1 MGTKLGKKWL
11 LSGDSVPVAKQK
23 VTGVK
28 LKGRKVMWV
37 GGQADDDEADNNR
50 VFIYDVR
57 TRTFSETTPVPAAKR
72 MGPRVSV
79 GVLRDG
85 SVVVAGG
92 DVDGVAGSTSH
103 LSYRYH
109 PDDGVWRRTGDLP
122 VPQQWLFMPTI
133 RLRDGRLLIAGGV
146 GTDGAATQTG
156 SRRALVYDATR
167 TSTVSV
173 IDPDT
178 GVPTGA
184 TATVPGRWDFTR
196 RVADNVETKLGRG
209 HVFGNAVRLKDGRVF
224 VAGGHTFWRRASP
237 PNDSSELAT
246 DTDYFDPA
254 TGEWTTGAPLPT
266 VEGEDDTIAGSHGGR
281 ANGVGLAVLGNGK
294 VIIAG
299 GNSQTDHESYAH
311 TQIGRRSVLVMT
323 PAGNPMNSTY
333 ETAPNRIPPGTQF
346 GGLLGDGGRTQLLCY
361 AIPGNRVVLAG
372 GQDTNG
378 GDLYDTYVFKYS
390 DRSVTRG
397 PDMVHRTTV
406 WALQHP
412 EWGYPADYET
422 AVVSSQ
428 AVCMNNSRLVF
439 RDGTLVHGGG
449 YNGVGDDTFGG
460 SRCAEQLTGSL
471 GHHQHSLLSV
481 PVDLGRTAAGPR
493 HRLLGGY

>member
-1 MGTKLGKKWL
+1 MGVKLGKKWL
-11 LSGDSVPVAKQK
+11 LSVHTLPVTRQK

-28 LKGRKVMWV
+28 LKGRRVMWV
-37 GGQADDDEADNNR
+37 GGQADNPADNNR

-57 TRTFSETTPVPAAKR
+57 TRTFSETTPVPAAKQ

-92 DVDGVAGSTSH
+92 DVDGVAGSTSR
-103 LSYRYH
+103 LSYRYD
-109 PDDGVWRRTGDLP
+109 PDRVWRRTGDLP

-133 RLRDGRLLIAGGV
+133 RLRDGRLLVAGGV

-156 SRRALVYDATR
+156 SQRAFVYDVTL
-167 TSTVSV
+167 TSTVAV
-173 IDPDT
+173 VDPDT

-184 TATVPGRWDFTR
+184 TATVRGRWDFTR
-196 RVADNVETKLGRG
+196 RVAGNVETTLGRG

-224 VAGGHTFWRRASP
+224 VAGGHTFWVPDFADNS
-237 PNDSSELAT
+237 DLSVLAT

-254 TGEWTTGAPLPT
+254 TGEWTTGAPLPI
-266 VEGEDDTIAGSHGGR
+266 VGGEDDRIPGSHGGR

-299 GNSQTDHESYAH
+299 GNSQTDGASYFGTA
-311 TQIGRRSVLVMT
+311 IGRRSILVMT

-333 ETAPNRIPPGTQF
+333 ETAPHRIPPGTSF
-346 GGLLGDGGRTQLLCY
+346 GGLLGDGGRNQLLCY
-361 AIPGNRVVLAG
+361 PVPGNRVVLAG
-372 GQDTNG
+372 GQDTEG

-390 DRSVTRG
+390 NRSVTRG
-397 PDMVHRTTV
+397 PDMAHETTV
-406 WALQHP
+406 WAPQHP
-412 EWGYPADYET
+412 EWGYPADYKS
-422 AVVSSQ
+422 AVISSQ

-439 RDGTLVHGGG
+439 GDGTLVHGGG
-449 YNGVGDDTFGG
+449 YNGVGDDASGG
-460 SRCAEQLTGSL
+460 SRYVEQLTGSS
-471 GHHQHSLLSV
+471 GHHQHGPPSV
-481 PVDLGRTAAGPR
+481 PIEVGRTAAGRR
-493 HRLLGGY
+493 HRLLDGS

>member
-1 MGTKLGKKWL
+1 MGVKLGKKWL
-11 LSGDSVPVAKQK
+11 LSAHTLPVAKQK

-37 GGQADDDEADNNR
+37 GGQADDDPADNNR
-50 VFIYDVR
+50 AFIYDVR
-57 TRTFSETTPVPAAKR
+57 TRTFSETTPVPAAKH

-92 DVDGVAGSTSH
+92 DVDGVAGSTSR

-109 PDDGVWRRTGDLP
+109 PDDGVWHRTGDLP

-156 SRRALVYDATR
+156 SRRAFVYDAML
-167 TSTVSV
+167 TSTVAV
-173 IDPDT
+173 IDPHT

-184 TATVPGRWDFTR
+184 TATVRGRWDFTR
-196 RVADNVETKLGRG
+196 RVADNVETTLGRG
-209 HVFGNAVRLKDGRVF
+209 HVFGNAVRLQDGRVF
-224 VAGGHTFWRRASP
+224 VAGGHTFWIPDSA
-237 PNDSSELAT
+237 NDLSVLAT
-246 DTDYFDPA
+246 DADYFDPA

-266 VEGEDDTIAGSHGGR
+266 VQGEDDQIPGSHGGR

-299 GNSQTDHESYAH
+299 GNSQTDGESYFGTA
-311 TQIGRRSVLVMT
+311 IGRRSILVMT
-323 PAGNPMNSTY
+323 PAASPVNSTY
-333 ETAPNRIPPGTQF
+333 ETAPHRIPRGTQF
-346 GGLLGDGGRTQLLCY
+346 GGLLGDGGRNQLLCY
-361 AIPGNRVVLAG
+361 PIPGNRVVIAG

-390 DRSVTRG
+390 NRSITRG
-397 PDMVHRTTV
+397 PDMVHETTV

-412 EWGYPADYET
+412 ESGYPADYE
-422 AVVSSQ
+422 AAAISSQ

-449 YNGVGDDTFGG
+449 YNGVGDDTFAG
-460 SRCAEQLTGSL
+460 SRYAEQLTGSL
-471 GHHQHSLLSV
+471 GHHQHSLSSV
-481 PVDLGRTAAGPR
+481 PIDVGRTSAGPR
-493 HRLLGGY
+493 RRLLDGY

>member
-1 MGTKLGKKWL
+1 MGVKPGKKWS
-11 LSGDSVPVAKQK
+11 LSVHTVPVAKQK
-23 VTGVK
+23 VIGVK

-37 GGQADDDEADNNR
+37 GGQADDPADNNR

-57 TRTFSETTPVPAAKR
+57 TRTINETTPVPAAKH
-72 MGPRVSV
+72 MGPLVSV

-92 DVDGVAGSTSH
+92 DVAGVAGSTSR

-109 PDDGVWRRTGDLP
+109 PDDRVWRRTGDLP
-122 VPQQWLFMPTI
+122 VPQQWVFMPTT

-146 GTDGAATQTG
+146 GTDGAATGAG
-156 SRRALVYDATR
+156 SQRAFVYDATL
-167 TSTVSV
+167 TSTVTV

-184 TATVPGRWDFTR
+184 MATVAGRWDFTR
-196 RVADNVETKLGRG
+196 RVADNVETTLGRG

-224 VAGGHTFWRRASP
+224 VAGGHTFWVPDFTDA
-237 PNDSSELAT
+237 NDLSVLAT

-266 VEGEDDTIAGSHGGR
+266 IQGEDDQIPGSYGGR
-281 ANGVGLAVLGNGK
+281 ANGVGVAVLGNGK

-299 GNSQTDHESYAH
+299 GNSQKDGLSYFDTA
-311 TQIGRRSVLVMT
+311 IGRRSILVMT
-323 PAGNPMNSTY
+323 PAANPMNSTY
-333 ETAPNRIPPGTQF
+333 ETAPHRIPPGTQF
-346 GGLLGDGGRTQLLCY
+346 GGLFGDGGRNQLLCY
-361 AIPGNRVVLAG
+361 PIRGNRVVLAG
-372 GQDTNG
+372 GQDTMG

-390 DRSVTRG
+390 NRSVTRG
-397 PDMVHRTTV
+397 PDMVHSTTV
-406 WALQHP
+406 WAPQHP
-412 EWGYPADYET
+412 EWGYPADYEG
-422 AVVSSQ
+422 AVISSQ

-449 YNGVGDDTFGG
+449 YNGVGNDTGGG
-460 SRCAEQLTGSL
+460 SRYVEQLTGGSR
-471 GHHQHSLLSV
+471 HHQHSLSSV
-481 PVDLGRTAAGPR
+481 PLEVGRTAAGLR
-493 HRLLGGY
+493 RRLLSRY